1 LTQATDTTNAG
12 SVPIRRERTVVFL
25 AAFAIALFVVLV
37 VWRLQGLVDNR
48 PDPYW
53 FSAMGRSV
61 ARGDGF
67 SEYGVLLHRRSPL
80 YPLTIGALYWLFG
93 EREFVIQL
101 LHILCFAGTT
111 LLAYDLGRR
120 LFNLRTARIAALFCA
135 VHPSLLRYVPD
146 FHLETMFTFLL
157 TLSVW
162 QTVRVFQRPTPLG
175 GALLGV
181 VFGLATLT
189 KAVVLLFPVVVAAL
203 FAFSVLRKRA
213 RELRSAVIVP
223 LGIAFVTMFLT
234 ISPWTIRN
242 YIATGGHF
250 VLVTTGGSDAF
261 LRGYVFSKPDYA
273 LLRRPPYTDGENESN
288 AMFNEICRKAG
299 AVWEAD
305 DYQTDK
311 ILNAAAKE
319 RLLADPGAFVKKSV
333 TGLFTFWY
341 EMTTLKTSLVA
352 GLSALAAWLL
362 AIPGLVRSRREGR
375 PVWLL
380 LAPVVYLNLLLA
392 MLLALGRYSVPV
404 LPCLLIVS
412 AFGADTLLTRF
423 STRRAAAR

>member
-1 LTQATDTTNAG
+1 M
-12 SVPIRRERTVVFL
+12 FF
-25 AAFAIALFVVLV
+25 AAFAVALFVVLV
-37 VWRLQGLVDNR
+37 LWRLQGLVDNR

-67 SEYGVLLHRRSPL
+67 AEYGVLLHRRSPL
-80 YPLTIGALYWLFG
+80 YPLIIGGIYWVFG
-93 EREFVIQL
+93 EREFLIQL
-101 LHILCFAGTT
+101 LQVACFAGTS
-111 LLAYDLGRR
+111 LLAYDLGKQ

-135 VHPSLLRYVPD
+135 LHPSLLRYVPD
-146 FHLETMFTFLL
+146 FHLETLFTFLL
-157 TLSVW
+157 TLSIW
-162 QTVRVFQRPTPLG
+162 QAVRVYQRPTPLR
-175 GALLGV
+175 AATFGV
-181 VFGLATLT
+181 VLGLATLT
-189 KAVVLLFPVVVAAL
+189 KAVVLLLPVVLAGL
-203 FAFSVLRKRA
+203 FFISVYRHRRA
-213 RELRSAVIVP
+213 ELVKAVIQP
-223 LGIAFVTMFLT
+223 FAIAAVAMGLT
-234 ISPWTIRN
+234 LSPWTIRN

-273 LLRRPPYTDGENESN
+273 LLRRPPYTDGENEAN
-288 AMFNEICRKAG
+288 AMFEEICRKAG

-319 RLLADPGAFVKKSV
+319 RLLADPGAFVRKSV

-341 EMTTLKTSLVA
+341 EMTSLKTSLVA
-352 GLSALAAWLL
+352 GLSALVAWVL
-362 AIPGLVRSRREGR
+362 AVAGFPRARREGR

-380 LAPVVYLNLLLA
+380 LAPVLYLNLLLA

-404 LPCLLIVS
+404 LPCLLVVS
-412 AFGADTLLTRF
+412 AFGVDTLLERF
-423 STRRAAAR
+423 RREARPS